1 MTEEEA
7 KAKLIPP
14 VQKGATVV
22 VARGR
27 MVPHGTVGV
36 VRWEGDGEWGPR
48 VGLSVEG
55 EDKLVYT
62 AFKNVDSVYPG
73 LQPDQ
78 RPDGGWV
85 ELYDRVQRE
94 QLLPQKGHRIL
105 HKDSGLE
112 GDVFWVGGSRLG
124 VKTASTQKGPGVTV
138 WADASEVWLLSGEIK
153 VDYKTL
159 IPAHPCLVQ
168 TAPIKVAAAL
178 GLPFPFSEITALE
191 PIPSGGYRGLNARGE
206 FVAMLPEPVARRHF
220 APVGSLWV
228 WELLPLPR

>member
-27 MVPHGTVGV
+27 KVPHGTVGV

-94 QLLPQKGHRIL
+94 QLLPQKGHRVL

-112 GDVFWVGGSRLG
+112 GDVFWVGNDAGDRLG
-124 VKTASTQKGPGVTV
+124 FKTGGYCAPAVTV
-138 WADASEVWLLSGEIK
+138 WADASEVWLLSGGIK

-159 IPAHPCLVQ
+159 IPAQPCLAQMAHVE
-168 TAPIKVAAAL
+168 VVGL
-178 GLPFPFSEITALE
+178 RSLPFPFNEITALE
-191 PIPSGGYRGLNARGE
+191 PVPSGGYRGLNARGE
-206 FVAMLPEPVARRHF
+206 FVTTLSEGVAHHHF
-220 APVGSLWV
+220 APVGSGS
-228 WELLPLPR
+228 